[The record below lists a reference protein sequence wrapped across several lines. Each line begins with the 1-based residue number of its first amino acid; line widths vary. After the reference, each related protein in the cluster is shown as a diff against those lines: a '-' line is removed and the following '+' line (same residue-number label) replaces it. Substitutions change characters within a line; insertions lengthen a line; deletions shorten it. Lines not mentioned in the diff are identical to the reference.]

1 MTAIGVFLVWGFENS
16 EASRGGEEENLEA
29 VRSGPGRGCNVDGAC
44 AVDGQAQHANRSC
57 TQAGWVNEN
66 IRSSSSSSRMLGVV
80 GARRRQ
86 RNWGCKRR
94 SYSADAMSSGAL
106 RACSAFLRQPYA
118 LRRPR
123 IPSKLL
129 LPPPPPPSSNHQ
141 RPQWTILTISTP
153 IQPTP
158 PHPTHAL
165 HSPLSRA
172 KCSPQPSP
180 APPAPAAPAPP
191 ALAPAAPPP
200 APATPPSIPPIQ
212 YTAQTGGRPRPS
224 KIQIPHPS
232 RSSGRRVAVV
242 VDRDD
247 EDEADDRNV
256 RSSSEFR
263 AYAPIEFDVDHDG
276 NEKTEHHTVQ
286 KTNTQ
291 SAHGTSSTGRRKRR
305 RLPPADG
312 GANTVENAESQ
323 TGPNRGSGRTA
334 SQRMMFS
341 RSGGAGTGVEV
352 VIT

>member
-1 MTAIGVFLVWGFENS
+1 MKIPARHRLRR
-16 EASRGGEEENLEA
+16 AR
-29 VRSGPGRGCNVDGAC
+29 
-44 AVDGQAQHANRSC
+44 
-57 TQAGWVNEN
+57 WV
-66 IRSSSSSSRMLGVV
+66 GV

-86 RNWGCKRR
+86 QDRASKRG
-94 SYSADAMSSGAL
+94 SCATVAKIPGAL

-118 LRRPR
+118 LQRLRT
-123 IPSKLL
+123 PSKLL
-129 LPPPPPPSSNHQ
+129 FPPPPPPSSKHQ
-141 RPQWTILTISTP
+141 RPQWTILTMPTP
-153 IQPTP
+153 IRPTP
-158 PHPTHAL
+158 PHPTQAL
-165 HSPLSRA
+165 HSPLPRA
-172 KCSPQPSP
+172 KYSPQPSP
-180 APPAPAAPAPP
+180 APPAPAPAATSTAP
-191 ALAPAAPPP
+191 APPP
-200 APATPPSIPPIQ
+200 APEASAPAAPATSPSIPPIQ

-232 RSSGRRVAVV
+232 RSSAPAARHSKCRRVAVV

-247 EDEADDRNV
+247 EDEADDRNLP
-256 RSSSEFR
+256 RREREDGLRECWLAASILSPSPPPPPLPRLSSSPKP
-263 AYAPIEFDVDHDG
+263 A
-276 NEKTEHHTVQ
+276 EHHTVQ